1 MCCLKAPKIGIFKLQ
16 GAPTEFARD
25 KTTSKT
31 EPCKTQVMKT
41 FCAIQGPQIFILKT
55 LERTIEE
62 LKDE

>member
-41 FCAIQGPQIFILKT
+41 FCAIQGP
-55 LERTIEE
+55 
-62 LKDE
+62 